1 MNDNETPIVPEPQ
14 AQPVRPV
21 PPASPAPRVTDI
33 TRVDTSRGSLQ
44 GVPIAAAQQPTIPAQ
59 TAPISTPVTAPAP
72 VAPAPAPVEPL
83 AGPLATP
90 IAPPVSTPAP
100 TPVEPTPESQDYEEE
115 AEQSGN
121 LADTMKTI
129 FWGFI
134 NWVAAPLLIVFILHN
149 FVFQAYHVDGS
160 SMAPT
165 LATSDYMIVSKVENT
180 LAKLTGKAYIPRRHQ
195 VVVFSYPSDPSLIF
209 IKRVTAVPGERVV
222 VKDGKITVYNT
233 ENPEGFSPDDG
244 SFERAA
250 TYTEGDVDEIVPE
263 GSIFVVGDNRLPSG
277 SFDSREW
284 GMLPSKNII
293 GNSVIRLL
301 PLDGFRFFN
310 KIPEVVSGLN

>member
-1 MNDNETPIVPEPQ
+1 
-14 AQPVRPV
+14 
-21 PPASPAPRVTDI
+21 VT
-33 TRVDTSRGSLQ
+33 
-44 GVPIAAAQQPTIPAQ
+44 
-59 TAPISTPVTAPAP
+59 
-72 VAPAPAPVEPL
+72 PAPAVDVLPQPVDPQPS
-83 AGPLATP
+83 A
-90 IAPPVSTPAP
+90 IDPAQQLQ
-100 TPVEPTPESQDYEEE
+100 EEALEE
-115 AEQSGN
+115 AEQSATV
-121 LADTMKTI
+121 ADTIKTV

-180 LAKLTGKAYIPRRHQ
+180 IAKLTGKKYIPRRHQ
-195 VVVFSYPSDPSLIF
+195 VVVFSYPQDPSLVF
-209 IKRVTAVPGERVV
+209 IKRVTALPGERVV
-222 VKDGKITVYNT
+222 VKDGTITVYNS
-233 ENPEGFSPDDG
+233 ENPQGFSPDDD

-250 TYTEGDVDEIVPE
+250 TYTEGDVDEVVPE

-284 GMLPSKNII
+284 GMLPSKDII

-301 PLDGFRFFN
+301 PLEGFRFFSN
-310 KIPEVVSGLN
+310 LSKAVL

>member
-1 MNDNETPIVPEPQ
+1 MNDNQNPNAPQ
-14 AQPVRPV
+14 PQPPVQPQPQPAV
-21 PPASPAPRVTDI
+21 PPVAPPPAAAPVMRITDI
-33 TRVDTSRGSLQ
+33 TRVAPRPVGPTDPVAPPVLPAAP
-44 GVPIAAAQQPTIPAQ
+44 VAAAQP
-59 TAPISTPVTAPAP
+59 API
-72 VAPAPAPVEPL
+72 PAPAPEQAAPQSEPQ
-83 AGPLATP
+83 
-90 IAPPVSTPAP
+90 PPVAAI
-100 TPVEPTPESQDYEEE
+100 EELEEE
-115 AEQSGN
+115 AEQSAN
-121 LADTMKTI
+121 IADTIKTV

-180 LAKLTGKAYIPRRHQ
+180 IAKLTGKQYIPRRHQ
-195 VVVFSYPSDPSLIF
+195 VVVFSYPKDPSLVF
-209 IKRVTAVPGERVV
+209 IKRVTALPGERVV
-222 VKDGKITVYNT
+222 VKNGTITIYNT
-233 ENPEGFSPDDG
+233 EHPEGFSPDDD

-250 TYTEGDVDEIVPE
+250 TYTEGEVDEVVPE

-284 GMLPSKNII
+284 GMLPSKDII

-301 PLDGFRFFN
+301 PLDGFRFFS
-310 KIPEVVSGLN
+310 KLAEVRV